1 VPAAPLLV
9 TCDDLGYHPA
19 INAAIVE
26 ILAQGIVR
34 SASLM
39 PVGPHFDDAVDRLHA
54 AGLTQVGVHLTL
66 GSEYTRLPIAP
77 LTPPQ
82 RVASLVDAA
91 GRFHR
96 DLSVH
101 RDGVRRDEV
110 EVELRAQFERARRT
124 GLRLTHLD
132 GHMFCYEPEV
142 GGPAAL
148 TVASALADEQGLPMR
163 RRRPGDGQPPVHMLW
178 AEHND
183 VAARHAHYGAFLS
196 AYRGPL
202 TELIIHPGR
211 DLAAMQ
217 AFSHTA
223 ERRFADYQFFAGSDF
238 PALLR
243 AHDIE
248 VIGWAD
254 VAATAPACA
263 SS

>member
-1 VPAAPLLV
+1 MPAAPLLI

-39 PVGPHFDDAVDRLHA
+39 PAGPHFDDAVERLGA
-54 AGLTQVGVHLTL
+54 AGLSQIGVHLTL
-66 GSEYTRLPIAP
+66 GSEYVRLPIAP
-77 LTPPQ
+77 LSSPQ

-91 GRFHR
+91 GHFHS

-110 EVELRAQFERARRT
+110 EVELRAQLERARRT
-124 GLRLTHLD
+124 GLQLTHLD

-142 GGPAAL
+142 GGAATL
-148 TVASALADEQGLPMR
+148 AVATALADEQGLPMR
-163 RRRPGDGQPPVHMLW
+163 RRRPGDNRPLVHMLW

-183 VAARHAHYGAFLS
+183 VAARYAHYTAFLS
-196 AYRGPL
+196 AYCGPL

-211 DLAAMQ
+211 NLEAMQ

-223 ERRFADYQFFAGSDF
+223 ERRLADYQFFAGDDF
-238 PALLR
+238 PALLH

-263 SS
+263 SC

>member
-1 VPAAPLLV
+1 MTATPLLI
-9 TCDDLGYHPA
+9 TCDDLGYHPT

-26 ILAQGIVR
+26 ILTQGIVR

-39 PVGPHFDDAVDRLHA
+39 PVGPHFDDAVQRLRA
-54 AGLTQVGVHLTL
+54 AGLSQVGVHLTL
-66 GSEYTRLPIAP
+66 GSEYARLPITP
-77 LTPPQ
+77 LSPPE

-96 DLSVH
+96 DLSAH
-101 RDGVRRDEV
+101 RDAVRGDEV
-110 EVELRAQFERARRT
+110 ELELRAQLARARAT

-142 GGPAAL
+142 GGTAAL
-148 TVASALADEQGLPMR
+148 TVATALAAEQGLPMR
-163 RRRPGDGQPPVHMLW
+163 RRKPGEGRPPVHMLW
-178 AEHND
+178 AEHD
-183 VAARHAHYGAFLS
+183 DLAARCAHYADFLS

-211 DLAAMQ
+211 DLAAMR

-223 ERRFADYQFFAGSDF
+223 ERRVADYRFFTGTDF

-243 AHDIE
+243 AHAVE
-248 VIGWAD
+248 VVGWAD
-254 VAATAPACA
+254 VAAACA
-263 SS
+263 SC

>member
-1 VPAAPLLV
+1 MPAAPLLV

-39 PVGPHFDDAVDRLHA
+39 PAGPHFDDAVDRLRA
-54 AGLTQVGVHLTL
+54 AGLSQVGVHLAL
-66 GSEYTRLPIAP
+66 GSEYARLPIAP
-77 LTPPQ
+77 LSPPD
-82 RVASLVDAA
+82 RVASLVDTE

-101 RDGVRRDEV
+101 RDGVRHDEV
-110 EVELRAQFERARRT
+110 EVELRAQLDRARRT

-148 TVASALADEQGLPMR
+148 AAATALADEHRLPMR
-163 RRRPGDGQPPVHMLW
+163 RRLPGAGRPAVHMLW

-183 VAARHAHYGAFLS
+183 IEARCAHYAAFLS

-202 TELIIHPGR
+202 AELIIHPGR

-217 AFSHTA
+217 AFSSTA
-223 ERRFADYQFFAGSDF
+223 QRRLADYQFFAGDDF

-243 AHDIE
+243 ARDIE
-248 VIGWAD
+248 VIGWAE

-263 SS
+263 SC